1 MYRSSLRRNIWLSL
15 TSQAMI
21 VLFNISVYSCWSRG
35 RSLLK
40 SLSSMVIKSTR
51 NMVKCGPVMQVH
63 TLSVSWKGSFIISQ
77 LEKFVHSQSV
87 GKVRSLSV
95 SQKSSFIISQ
105 PEKFIYYQSAGKYL
119 IHAFSLLS
127 NVCTVKPVC
136 KDHTWKQQNVV
147 FVYNWSLVTDQIS
160 LKMVWWEIELV
171 VFADRFCISG
181 LYSQVVFNTGLTVP

>member
-1 MYRSSLRRNIWLSL
+1 MYRSTLRRNIWLSL

-77 LEKFVHSQSV
+77 LEKFVHYQSSR
-87 GKVRSLSV
+87 KVHSLSV

-105 PEKFIYYQSAGKYL
+105 PENIYFMLFHCYQMYVQS
-119 IHAFSLLS
+119 SLS
-127 NVCTVKPVC
+127 VKTTHGSS
-136 KDHTWKQQNVV
+136 KM
-147 FVYNWSLVTDQIS
+147 WSLFTI
-160 LKMVWWEIELV
+160 
-171 VFADRFCISG
+171 G
-181 LYSQVVFNTGLTVP
+181 LW